1 MTNIRE
7 EYKEKTK
14 EEVVETPAGDF
25 FMGVFLMALSAAVVY
40 VAWSWPREG
49 SISSSAALFP
59 VLIASTLFLMAASLF
74 ANSLR
79 QGGPR
84 RFLHYFTAT
93 HWREFVA
100 STKGRLTL
108 LTLSTILGY
117 MVVLLRVLPFEAATI
132 IYTAGS
138 LRLFWKAKMTR
149 IIIISVCAT
158 AFYVL
163 SFRYLFRLELPGWG
177 M

>member
-1 MTNIRE
+1 MGNIAE

-14 EEVVETPAGDF
+14 EEVEETPAGDF
-25 FMGVFLMALSAAVVY
+25 CMGIFLMILSAAVVY

-49 SISSSAALFP
+49 GISSSAALFP
-59 VLIASTLFLMAASLF
+59 VLIASTLFLMAFSLF

-79 QGGPR
+79 HGGAR
-84 RFLHYFTAT
+84 RFLRYCTVT

-108 LTLSTILGY
+108 LTLTTILGY
-117 MVVLLRVLPFEAATI
+117 MIVLLKVLPFEAATI
-132 IYTAGS
+132 LYTAGS
-138 LRLFWKAKMTR
+138 LRLFWKATMTR
-149 IIIISVCAT
+149 IIVISVCAT

>member
-1 MTNIRE
+1 MANIVE
-7 EYKEKTK
+7 EYKEKTR
-14 EEVVETPAGDF
+14 EEIEQTPAGDF
-25 FMGVFLMALSAAVVY
+25 FMGVFLMALSATVVY

-49 SISSSAALFP
+49 GISSSAALFP
-59 VLIASTLFLMAASLF
+59 VLISSTLFLMGLSLF
-74 ANSLR
+74 MTSLR
-79 QGGPR
+79 HRGPQ
-84 RFLHYFTAT
+84 RFLQYFTAA
-93 HWREFVA
+93 HWREFIA

-117 MVVLLRVLPFEAATI
+117 MVVLLKVLPFEAATI